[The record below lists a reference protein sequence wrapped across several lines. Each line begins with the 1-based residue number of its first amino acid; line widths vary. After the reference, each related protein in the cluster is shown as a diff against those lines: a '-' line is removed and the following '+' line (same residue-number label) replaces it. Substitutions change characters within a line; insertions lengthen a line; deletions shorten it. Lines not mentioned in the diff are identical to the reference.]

1 MAQSVGS
8 FAGAVFENGTTAITA
23 QNFHAIAA
31 TEDTVFASL
40 VAADWTG
47 DSLAS
52 LAVPKGM
59 TIYGHF
65 TAFTLTSGKVIAYK
79 SPYN

>member
-8 FAGAVFENGTTAITA
+8 FAGAVFENGTTAITG

-31 TEDTVFASL
+31 LEDTIFASL
-40 VAADWTG
+40 VSSNWTG
-47 DSLAS
+47 DPLTSMPL
-52 LAVPKGM
+52 PKGM
-59 TIYGHF
+59 TIYGNF

-79 SPYN
+79 SPYS